1 MCILSGYSPH
11 PPEPLTHMH
20 THVHIHAHADAHTH
34 TCTHTCTRTRTHT
47 HAYTH
52 THVHTHTHTS
62 QHLPTASIIVYNMYN
77 GRCGEIQGLGDSTNV
92 VACGTVRTADSQHYG
107 QVPVTCN
114 TSRFGHLHDGLNRHQ
129 HFMTCVECQTVALA
143 NRTLS
148 CAMPNPKVG
157 SNCKSISIHFS
168 YMYGCFALLQAHQC
182 SALTNMYS
190 HTYGCAN
197 VDACAPPP
205 PHTHHHTPACVNTHR
220 KHSYT
225 ATRYTGMY

>member
-1 MCILSGYSPH
+1 
-11 PPEPLTHMH
+11 MH
-20 THVHIHAHADAHTH
+20 THTHAHIHAHAHARAHTH
-34 TCTHTCTRTRTHT
+34 THT

-62 QHLPTASIIVYNMYN
+62 QHLPTASIFVYNMYN

-114 TSRFGHLHDGLNRHQ
+114 TSGFGHLHDGLNRHQ

-168 YMYGCFALLQAHQC
+168 CMYGCFALLGLI
-182 SALTNMYS
+182 SAVHSLICTVIHMDVQMLMHVHS
-190 HTYGCAN
+190 
-197 VDACAPPP
+197 PP

>member
-34 TCTHTCTRTRTHT
+34 TCTHTCTRTRTRTRTHT
-47 HAYTH
+47 HMHTH

-77 GRCGEIQGLGDSTNV
+77 GRCGEMQGLRDSTNV

-114 TSRFGHLHDGLNRHQ
+114 TSGFGHLHDGLNRHQ

-168 YMYGCFALLQAHQC
+168 CMYGCFALLGLI
-182 SALTNMYS
+182 SAVHSLICTVIHMDVQMLMHVHS
-190 HTYGCAN
+190 
-197 VDACAPPP
+197 P
-205 PHTHHHTPACVNTHR
+205 PHTHTTTHP
-220 KHSYT
+220 HV
-225 ATRYTGMY
+225 

>member
-34 TCTHTCTRTRTHT
+34 TCTHTCTRTRTRTHTHT

-52 THVHTHTHTS
+52 TCTHVHTHTHTS

-77 GRCGEIQGLGDSTNV
+77 SRCGEMQGLRDSTNV

-107 QVPVTCN
+107 QVPVTGN
-114 TSRFGHLHDGLNRHQ
+114 TSGFGHLHDGLNRHQ
-129 HFMTCVECQTVALA
+129 HVMTCVECQTVALA

-168 YMYGCFALLQAHQC
+168 CMYGCFALLGLI
-182 SALTNMYS
+182 SAVHSLICTVIHMDVQMLMHVHS
-190 HTYGCAN
+190 PPTHTTTH
-197 VDACAPPP
+197 
-205 PHTHHHTPACVNTHR
+205 PHV
-220 KHSYT
+220 
-225 ATRYTGMY
+225 